1 MPPADPLGL
10 LIRLRAALCT
20 GELAAVAALL
30 PELERAASALP
41 ADAAALAAIG
51 REARRN
57 VPLFAAAARG
67 LRAARARLAEIAAA
81 RGTMQTYDGQGRR
94 QTVTLPACGLARR
107 L

>member
-57 VPLFAAAARG
+57 GPLFAAAARG
-67 LRAARARLAEIAAA
+67 PRAPGWPSSPRRAARCRPTTARAAA
-81 RGTMQTYDGQGRR
+81 R
-94 QTVTLPACGLARR
+94 P
-107 L
+107 